1 MERTYTMT
9 DNSSQQLDR
18 LSIDIGERETLIF
31 PVIGE
36 RHHNQHQKYG
46 ESHASSQ
53 GGNSNLTIVI
63 PTRNEREN
71 IEPLLLAL
79 QDALQ
84 GINVEVIFV
93 DDSDDDTPLI
103 VSDLARTMNT
113 ATLNIRLEHRMAG
126 VDRIGGLATAVE
138 RGLRLAQAKY
148 VAVIDADLQHP
159 PAQLRVF
166 YDNAVQQNVDLV
178 LATRYIRGGS
188 YEGLDGISR
197 RLISIGFKWT
207 AKLLFPER
215 LLKISDPLG
224 GFFLFRR
231 TVLNGV
237 TLRPIGYKILLEIL
251 IRSQWETIV
260 EVPYH
265 FQARANGQSKAN
277 MHQGIMALEH
287 MWRLLVEVP
296 SAGRIWKIAGIAVTN
311 LLVILTLIN
320 LSTYAPTLWAA
331 LRFPLFSIIGL
342 INFFIIDTMVF
353 PSTRKLMKI
362 NSNAFSIPDK
372 HQLLRAVDTNQPAL
386 PLASASHIPNLQTP
400 IPPSLIENEPTLRL
414 RSTTGTKSPSSRVE
428 DEPTQRLRA
437 VTNPQTPIP
446 SSLTESIDQPTILQP
461 TSSNPQTPIPLL
473 VGMNQVAQ
481 LVPQAKSKSTK
492 DKMTSVAPL
501 LLIAFAIG
509 WVIYTL
515 PGAWIVFSA
524 LLIGIAMLTHSNINK
539 QRAITMILGVAVGL
553 STIDYLTWRF
563 EVANWVGWWI
573 AIPLLAAETFGA
585 IHTLG
590 FQYTLWPR
598 PRPRVHMTEDPTH
611 HPVFIFIPTVNE
623 GVEILEPTLKG
634 AIEARKEYL
643 AQYPHGEV
651 NIVVCNDGLVAGAA
665 DWQETEE
672 LTKRLGVQCITR
684 TVGGGAK
691 AGNIEHARQ
700 QLKVSGDA
708 LLVIFDADQIAK
720 PEFLLRTVPSFGDK
734 TVGWVQTGQYYRN
747 LDNPVSRWADD
758 QQSMFYNLLCP
769 GKAAIN
775 TAFICGTN
783 VVIRARTLDQIGG
796 FPQDSVT
803 EDFSA
808 SIALHPSWRSL
819 FITDVLATGL
829 GPMDMPSYLK
839 QQRRW
844 AIGTL
849 GVLRTHWREI
859 FLPAKNGLSIEQRIQ
874 YFLACTHYLCGLR
887 DLIYLLSPILFIL
900 SGIPAVK
907 GSTLEAFVWH
917 FVPYFL
923 ASSAALWYAGR
934 GITGLRGIVI
944 GFGCFPVLLESL
956 LSVILQRKVGFAVT
970 SKQRGSMP
978 SLNYLLVY
986 VLFVI
991 VSLVCVGFAVHVTGR
1006 QQSSMLISVL
1016 WIIYSL
1022 CMLSSFLWLSFKDLQ
1037 FRGVHKILT
1046 KEDLDATAHY
1056 PSRLMNRERGLRP
1069 LWNLGLAFLLASFI
1083 FTGMKLPVQSAPP
1096 TQFAVQSFGVKH
1108 PYLGVSLPLSLLK
1121 EQPKILQRELHSQ
1134 FAIVGRTQEVQDLFD
1149 RSWAEQL
1156 AQQNE
1161 RPWIT
1166 LEFGTFNADGKP
1178 PLNASL
1184 AAIVNGMNDSDLTRW
1199 AQSIRYYGKP
1209 VYLTTL
1215 LQVDR
1220 NWSLSSAVTNGGI
1233 PQDAPKAWLHIQ
1245 SIFKQVGATNVA
1257 WVWSPA
1263 DPAHDQA
1270 YAPPAST
1277 INCVLLSMISY
1288 PGTKW
1293 ADPDNT
1299 IDKVVTRYPRKPI
1312 ILEVSADGPAAQKA
1326 AWLTKVGAAVNTIP
1340 DVHALIYHEGSPS
1353 IHASNLENNQWS
1365 LLSDPSSLAAMQHI
1379 ALQIT
1384 QPLH

>member
-1 MERTYTMT
+1 MERTYAMT

-18 LSIDIGERETLIF
+18 LKLDIGEKEIHIF
-31 PVIGE
+31 PIADG
-36 RHHNQHQKYG
+36 RQYDLDQKHN
-46 ESHASSQ
+46 ESQAPSQNRSSD
-53 GGNSNLTIVI
+53 LTVVI

-71 IEPLLLAL
+71 VEPLLLAL

-103 VSDLARTMNT
+103 ISNLARVMNT
-113 ATLNIRLEHRMAG
+113 ATLHIQLEHRMRG
-126 VDRIGGLATAVE
+126 VNRIGGLATAVE
-138 RGLRLAQAKY
+138 RGMKLAQANY

-166 YDNAVQQNVDLV
+166 YENAVQQDVDLV

-188 YEGLDGISR
+188 YEGLDGVSR

-215 LLKISDPLG
+215 LLGISDPLG

-231 TVLNGV
+231 TILNGV

-251 IRSQWETIV
+251 IRSQWQSLV

-265 FQARANGQSKAN
+265 FHARVNGQSKAN
-277 MHQGIMALEH
+277 MRQGIMALQH

-296 SAGRIWKIAGIAVTN
+296 SAGRVWKIAGIAAAN
-311 LLVILTLIN
+311 LLVILTLLT
-320 LSTYAPTLWAA
+320 LSTYAPTLWAS
-331 LRFPLFSIIGL
+331 LKFPLFTIIGL
-342 INFFIIDTMVF
+342 VNFFIMDTIVF
-353 PSTRKLMKI
+353 PSTHKLMKT
-362 NSNAFSIPDK
+362 NSNAFSISNER
-372 HQLLRAVDTNQPAL
+372 QSLEALDTNQPTT
-386 PLASASHIPNLQTP
+386 PLASALNIQNPQTP
-400 IPPSLIENEPTLRL
+400 LPPSLIEDEPTLRL
-414 RSTTGTKSPSSRVE
+414 HTVANPKTPLPPSLNQNFE
-428 DEPTQRLRA
+428 
-437 VTNPQTPIP
+437 
-446 SSLTESIDQPTILQP
+446 QPTMPLP
-461 TSSNPQTPIPLL
+461 TPPTVLKPQTPIPLA
-473 VGMNQVAQ
+473 VSINQAAQ
-481 LVPQAKSKSTK
+481 LAPQATSKSAK
-492 DKMTSVAPL
+492 DKIMSVVPI
-501 LLIAFAIG
+501 LIIALAIG

-524 LLIGIAMLTHSNINK
+524 LLIGIAMLTRNNVNK

-598 PRPRVHMTEDPTH
+598 PRPRVHLTEDPTR

-634 AIEARKEYL
+634 AISARKEYL
-643 AQYPHGEV
+643 ARYPHGAV
-651 NIVVCNDGLVAGAA
+651 NIVVCNDGLVAKTIG
-665 DWQETEE
+665 WEETEE
-672 LTKRLGVQCITR
+672 LARRLGVQCITR

-700 QLKVSGDA
+700 QLKVTGDA
-708 LLVIFDADQIAK
+708 LMVIFDADQIAK
-720 PEFLLRTVPSFGDK
+720 PEFLLRTIPSFGDQ

-747 LDNPVSRWADD
+747 LDNPVSRWSDD

-887 DLIYLLSPILFIL
+887 DLIYLLSPILFVL

-907 GSTLEAFVWH
+907 GSTLEAFIWH

-923 ASSAALWYAGR
+923 ASSASLWYAGR
-934 GITGLRGIVI
+934 GVTGLRGIVI

-986 VLFVI
+986 VIFVI
-991 VSLVCVGFAVHVTGR
+991 VSLICIAFAISVTGR
-1006 QQSSMLISVL
+1006 QQSSMLVSVL

-1022 CMLSSFLWLSFKDLQ
+1022 CMLGSFLWLSFKDLQ
-1037 FRGVHKILT
+1037 FRGIYKASTRENLEAST
-1046 KEDLDATAHY
+1046 DY
-1056 PSRLMNRERGLRP
+1056 PSRLLNREQGLRP
-1069 LWNLGLAFLLASFI
+1069 VWNLGLAFLLASLL
-1083 FTGMKLPVQSAPP
+1083 FTGMKLPIQSAPP
-1096 TQFAVQSFGVKH
+1096 AQFAVQPFSIEH

-1121 EQPKILQRELHSQ
+1121 QQPKILQQELHSQ

-1149 RSWAEQL
+1149 RSWTEQL
-1156 AQQNE
+1156 AQQNA

-1166 LEFGTFNADGKP
+1166 LEFGTFNAEGKP

-1184 AAIVNGMNDSDLTRW
+1184 AAIVNGMNDADLTRW
-1199 AQSIRYYGKP
+1199 AQSIRDYGRP

-1215 LQVDR
+1215 LHVDR
-1220 NWSLSSAVTNGGI
+1220 NWSLSSAVANGGI

-1245 SIFKQVGATNVA
+1245 SIFKQAGATNVA

-1263 DPAHDQA
+1263 DPAHDEA

-1277 INCVLLSMISY
+1277 IDCVLLSMISY

-1293 ADPDNT
+1293 ADPGT
-1299 IDKVVTRYPRKPI
+1299 MLQKVATRYPQKPI
-1312 ILEVSADGPAAQKA
+1312 ILEVSADGPATQKA
-1326 AWLTKVGAAVNTIP
+1326 AWLSKVGAAVSTTHE
-1340 DVHALIYHEGSPS
+1340 VHALIYHEGSPS
-1353 IHASNLENNQWS
+1353 IHASNVENNQWS
-1365 LLSDPSSLAAMQHI
+1365 LLSDPSSLAAMQQI
-1379 ALQIT
+1379 AARVT